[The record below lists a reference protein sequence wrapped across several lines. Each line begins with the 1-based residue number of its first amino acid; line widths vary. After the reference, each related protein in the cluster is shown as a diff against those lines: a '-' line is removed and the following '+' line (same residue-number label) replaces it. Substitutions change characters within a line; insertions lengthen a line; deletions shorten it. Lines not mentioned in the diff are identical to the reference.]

1 MINISICD
9 DENNVLDNIETLLLN
24 SKFAGDFRYDLFNSI
39 ERMVNHQE
47 IENISYDI
55 FFLDIELNGQ
65 NGLEFAKK
73 LRRLNRTSLIIFI
86 TNYSNFVFEVFEV
99 FAFDF
104 IQKPINPHRFNLV
117 FDRAMTFLLQN
128 ETNFIFSNKNKTIS
142 VPFKKI
148 LYIEKSGRKAI
159 IHTLSINYECYL
171 TIKEIWKQLSS
182 NLFVSIYSSVIVNLT
197 HIEEISDSIILDNSE
212 ILYIGRSYKKQVK
225 QKYLEYLM
233 NKLH

>member
-9 DENNVLDNIETLLLN
+9 DENNVLDTIETLLLN

-182 NLFVSIYSSVIVNLT
+182 NFFVSIYSSVIVNLT

>member
-104 IQKPINPHRFNLV
+104 IQKPINPQRFNLV

-212 ILYIGRSYKKQVK
+212 ILYIGRSYK
-225 QKYLEYLM
+225 
-233 NKLH
+233 NK

>member
-128 ETNFIFSNKNKTIS
+128 ETNFIFSNKDKTIS